1 MSFSRIL
8 PLNVHGWIWLLCT
21 YHLRL
26 IFLQQSSS
34 HIRFKLHCALKAL
47 QHKPRLYLNHTQL
60 CSTAQRRKSLT
71 VLKKHHNRE
80 QQQCLREQWNAF
92 PSGWCSKS
100 FYISLAWAM
109 RMRMRMRMRKRN
121 HYGTTAKD
129 VLICLYLWLFVVSI
143 FLCVSVWEMVCC
155 YGCSCSSL
163 NVCMCD
169 KMGL

>member
-34 HIRFKLHCALKAL
+34 HIRFKLHYALKAL

-109 RMRMRMRMRKRN
+109 RMRMRMRKRN

>member
-109 RMRMRMRMRKRN
+109 RMRMRMRKRN